1 MAKPEVKLPPVNL
14 INFNRLRF
22 WKKEMMTIDEIV
34 GRMVQLEQEL
44 LELRLEHLELKAQ
57 YKKDTDEAYRS
68 GYRDGSFSLKD
79 SLSGH

>member
-1 MAKPEVKLPPVNL
+1 MMKLDEV
-14 INFNRLRF
+14 
-22 WKKEMMTIDEIV
+22 V

-57 YKKDTDEAYRS
+57 YKKEADEAYRT
-68 GYRDGSFSLKD
+68 GYRDGSFSQKD

>member
-1 MAKPEVKLPPVNL
+1 MMKL
-14 INFNRLRF
+14 
-22 WKKEMMTIDEIV
+22 DEIV

-57 YKKDTDEAYRS
+57 YKKDTDEAYRT
-68 GYRDGSFSLKD
+68 GYRDGSFSQKD